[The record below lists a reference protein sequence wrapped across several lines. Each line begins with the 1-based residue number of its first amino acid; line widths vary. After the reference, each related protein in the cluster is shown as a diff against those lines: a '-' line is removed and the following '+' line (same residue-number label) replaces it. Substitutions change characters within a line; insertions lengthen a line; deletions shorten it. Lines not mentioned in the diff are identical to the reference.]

1 VLSKVVHF
9 EIPVDDPARA
19 IKFYEDVFGWKIER
33 WGDFDYWLVTTGEDD
48 EPGINGAILPRD
60 MYPKVRNAI
69 SVDSYDEA
77 VGNIESSG
85 GKMLTDKMN
94 VPGIGDTAAFEDS
107 EGNVFLIIAP
117 EKKD

>member
-1 VLSKVVHF
+1 
-9 EIPVDDPARA
+9 
-19 IKFYEDVFGWKIER
+19 
-33 WGDFDYWLVTTGEDD
+33 
-48 EPGINGAILPRD
+48 
-60 MYPKVRNAI
+60 MVRNAI

-77 VGNIESSG
+77 IEKIESSG

-94 VPGIGDTAAFEDS
+94 VPDVGDTVAFEDS

>member
-1 VLSKVVHF
+1 MKQL
-9 EIPVDDPARA
+9 
-19 IKFYEDVFGWKIER
+19 
-33 WGDFDYWLVTTGEDD
+33 
-48 EPGINGAILPRD
+48 GISNT
-60 MYPKVRNAI
+60 
-69 SVDSYDEA
+69 
-77 VGNIESSG
+77 SG

>member
-1 VLSKVVHF
+1 MRFLF
-9 EIPVDDPARA
+9 
-19 IKFYEDVFGWKIER
+19 F
-33 WGDFDYWLVTTGEDD
+33 
-48 EPGINGAILPRD
+48 PRD
-60 MYPKVRNAI
+60 MYPMVRNAI

-77 VGNIESSG
+77 IGKIESSG

-94 VPGIGDTAAFEDS
+94 VPDVGDTVAFEDS